1 MAGILQKIGQYFKG
15 AKSASSS
22 LPLNAR
28 FIPQFLKDGVF
39 VYSYNER
46 NLREFTFH
54 GYGRNPYVFMV
65 VDHINDV
72 QSTLPR
78 TLVNSNGEEVQEQE
92 LEALLMDPSP
102 GQSKDEF
109 LYRVGT
115 ELLVNGNAIIYGL
128 RPIGM
133 GRYGELHVAITSL

>member
-1 MAGILQKIGQYFKG
+1 
-15 AKSASSS
+15 
-22 LPLNAR
+22 
-28 FIPQFLKDGVF
+28 
-39 VYSYNER
+39 
-46 NLREFTFH
+46 
-54 GYGRNPYVFMV
+54 MV

-92 LEALLMDPSP
+92 LEALLMNPSP